1 VDAPAL
7 GTAEDAKA
15 GRLSL
20 VVGGPEAAVDRCRP
34 IFEALSERILRA
46 GATGSGQ
53 AAAALA
59 ASLRGVEMLAASE
72 ALRIGQRFGL
82 DAATLLDIG
91 ERLSA
96 VAPLI
101 GGLLRQQVLT
111 RQFDSGLALGHLLK
125 GLETASSVAQVCG
138 VEAPLLAACRNSWAA
153 AETHLGSGADQSAL
167 IRWLE
172 TLAPTGPS
180 PQPSPRARGEGG
192 TRDPRI

>member
-1 VDAPAL
+1 
-7 GTAEDAKA
+7 
-15 GRLSL
+15 
-20 VVGGPEAAVDRCRP
+20 
-34 IFEALSERILRA
+34 
-46 GATGSGQ
+46 
-53 AAAALA
+53 
-59 ASLRGVEMLAASE
+59 MLAVSE

-125 GLETASSVAQVCG
+125 DLETASSVAQAYG
-138 VEAPLLAACRNSWAA
+138 VETPLLAACRNSWAA
-153 AETHLGSGADQSAL
+153 AGTHLGSGADQSAL

-172 TLAPTGPS
+172 TLVPS
-180 PQPSPRARGEGG
+180 AAKSDA
-192 TRDPRI
+192 